1 MPRSLL
7 RMSALC
13 SEFLDQLPLLLNV
26 HENYQSVCDM
36 FRKGSHQ
43 AQSHADA
50 SAIPLLPWIA
60 LLVDLSLHAQHFR
73 EAAEAE
79 KKLQAAQAREA
90 ATLAAQREA
99 EARLASAA
107 EAEKAAQDKATAA
120 RHALE
125 QAAEE
130 SQQAKQACCRPPA
143 LLHGAACQ
151 QPYCCMTSASST
163 PSCES
168 SLTSGPGIIEP

>member
-1 MPRSLL
+1 M
-7 RMSALC
+7 
-13 SEFLDQLPLLLNV
+13 
-26 HENYQSVCDM
+26 
-36 FRKGSHQ
+36 
-43 AQSHADA
+43 
-50 SAIPLLPWIA
+50 
-60 LLVDLSLHAQHFR
+60 LSSHAQHFR

-79 KKLQAAQAREA
+79 KKLHAAQAREA

-125 QAAEE
+125 QAAKE

-143 LLHGAACQ
+143 SVLYFCSPSVQ
-151 QPYCCMTSASST
+151 CSTS
-163 PSCES
+163 PMSCFPDQRLPHS
-168 SLTSGPGIIEP
+168 FM